1 MDDGKEHDDE
11 DDTFVVEDAHAV
23 QNDVDVVIV

>member
-11 DDTFVVEDAHAV
+11 DDTFVVEDAHAG
-23 QNDVDVVIV
+23 QNDVDVVSG